1 MATQENSVTARLA
14 RWALGWAVRHWPEET
29 RPWGLALTAEIDET
43 ASAFET
49 VRWSL
54 GGIMFF
60 TRSVLS
66 SAWKCMKLPAGS
78 SLSGRAG
85 GPEASSLLP
94 KRSRVFTAAVLAAA
108 ALLLALPEGREAVRT
123 VRAAWDNYL
132 ELNAGQR
139 AVKRIADR
147 AEKDNDA
154 QTMAFVALQLEDGE
168 RKVELAER
176 AVALDP
182 KLVWI
187 LAARRYG
194 QGSILAKPEW
204 PDKAEAAD
212 KDNAVPYALA
222 ADAAAERLLGTLRR
236 GGHSLREPEVD
247 AALMGDPEWVALMH
261 HAFRAPRYD
270 SYYRRQREL
279 SREVWSREP
288 QLSLTTVVEGLFWW
302 QSTPSPYFTGRFSQ
316 DLIRQA
322 EEERAAGHLDRAKEF
337 LQEVN
342 DFGQRM
348 QRNGP
353 GQFESDFGYV
363 LQRKA
368 ALGWKA
374 FYEATGQTA
383 EAQAAAQ
390 RAAQIDKH
398 LQNVASEGRQRWED
412 QNHHRG
418 SRIAWIV
425 EISAIV
431 MTIAVLMATL
441 SIGLIELRPSIWKRE
456 LVARRILCWTADIAP
471 LTALTMCAAFLASF
485 LPYAR
490 LLAEFRADGP
500 GAPNE
505 EPLMLAYW
513 SFDGVTRTIGGADA
527 AVLGW
532 TALTA
537 VLGLVLALLW
547 ARVVYRAMRAPASQV
562 Q

>member
-1 MATQENSVTARLA
+1 MSTQENSVAARLA
-14 RWALGWAVRHWPEET
+14 RWALVWAVRHWPEET
-29 RPWGLALTAEIDET
+29 RPWGLALTAEIDEP
-43 ASAFET
+43 ASVFET

-60 TRSVLS
+60 MRSVLS
-66 SAWKCMKLPAGS
+66 SGWRWMKRPAGG
-78 SLSGRAG
+78 SLSRG
-85 GPEASSLLP
+85 GEGPSMLP
-94 KRSRVFTAAVLAAA
+94 KRSRAFTAAVLAAA
-108 ALLLALPEGREAVRT
+108 ALLLAMPEGREAVRT

-132 ELNAGQR
+132 ELDADQR
-139 AVKRIADR
+139 AVNRIADR
-147 AEKDNDA
+147 ADKDNDA
-154 QTMAFVALQLEDGE
+154 QTMAFVALQLEDGK

-176 AVALDP
+176 AVAVDP

-187 LAARRYG
+187 LAVRRYG
-194 QGSILAKPEW
+194 RGSILAKPEW
-204 PDKAEAAD
+204 PAKAEAAD

-222 ADAAAERLLGTLRR
+222 ADAAAERLLDTLRR

-279 SREVWSREP
+279 SREVWSRKP
-288 QLSLTTVVEGLFWW
+288 QLSLTTVVEELFWW
-302 QSTPSPYFTGRFSQ
+302 QSTPSAYYTGRFSQ
-316 DLIRQA
+316 ALIRQA
-322 EEERAAGHLDRAKEF
+322 EEERAAGHQDRAKEF
-337 LQEVN
+337 LQEVD
-342 DFGQRM
+342 DFGQRIE
-348 QRNGP
+348 RDGP
-353 GQFESDFGYV
+353 DQIESYFGSV

-383 EAQAAAQ
+383 KAQAAAQ
-390 RAAQIDKH
+390 RAEQIDEH
-398 LQNVASEGRQRWED
+398 LQSVASEGRQRWED
-412 QNHHRG
+412 RNHHRG

-425 EISAIV
+425 EISAI
-431 MTIAVLMATL
+431 MMAIAVLMAIL
-441 SIGLIELRPSIWKRE
+441 SIGLIELRPSIWERE
-456 LVARRILCWTADIAP
+456 PVARRILCWTTDIAP
-471 LTALTMCAAFLASF
+471 LTAVTTCAAFLASF

-537 VLGLVLALLW
+537 VLALVLALLL
-547 ARVVYRAMRAPASQV
+547 ARMVYRAMRAPASQV

>member
-1 MATQENSVTARLA
+1 MRPQSTSLLLRLA
-14 RWALGWAVRHWPEET
+14 RWQVRALVTVWPEES
-29 RPWGLALTAEIDET
+29 RRWGQALASEAEEIEQPWHAVSWA
-43 ASAFET
+43 
-49 VRWSL
+49 L
-54 GGIMFF
+54 GGVAVYLRALG
-60 TRSVLS
+60 THVLG
-66 SAWKCMKLPAGS
+66 WLKLPVGDPSAAVMG
-78 SLSGRAG
+78 LTN
-85 GPEASSLLP
+85 GPGP
-94 KRSRVFTAAVLAAA
+94 KRSRLFTVLALVGTA
-108 ALLLALPEGREAVRT
+108 ALLCIPEGREAVRT
-123 VRAAWDNYL
+123 VRAAWDNYF
-132 ELNAGQR
+132 ELDADQR

-154 QTMAFVALQLEDGE
+154 PTMAYAALQLEDGE

-176 AVALDP
+176 AVAVDP

-187 LAARRYG
+187 LAARRYR

-204 PDKAEAAD
+204 AAKAEAAD

-222 ADAAAERLLGTLRR
+222 ADAIAERLLDSLRR

-247 AALMGDPEWVALMH
+247 RALMDDPEWVALMH

-302 QSTPSPYFTGRFSQ
+302 QSTPSAYYTGRFSQ
-316 DLIRQA
+316 ALIRQA
-322 EEERAAGHLDRAKEF
+322 KEERSAGHLDRAKEL
-337 LQEVN
+337 LQEVD

-348 QRNGP
+348 QRDGP
-353 GQFESDFGYV
+353 GQFERDFGSV
-363 LQRKA
+363 LQREA
-368 ALGWKA
+368 TLGWKA

-383 EAQAAAQ
+383 DAQAAAQ
-390 RAAQIDKH
+390 RAAQIDEH

-412 QNHHRG
+412 RNHHRG

-431 MTIAVLMATL
+431 MAIAVLMAIL

-456 LVARRILCWTADIAP
+456 SVARRILCWTADIAP
-471 LTALTMCAAFLASF
+471 LTALTTCAAFLASF

-505 EPLMLAYW
+505 EPLMVAYW
-513 SFDGVTRTIGGADA
+513 SFDGVTRTIGGADT

-537 VLGLVLALLW
+537 VLGLVLALLL
-547 ARVVYRAMRAPASQV
+547 ARMVYRAMRAPANQV